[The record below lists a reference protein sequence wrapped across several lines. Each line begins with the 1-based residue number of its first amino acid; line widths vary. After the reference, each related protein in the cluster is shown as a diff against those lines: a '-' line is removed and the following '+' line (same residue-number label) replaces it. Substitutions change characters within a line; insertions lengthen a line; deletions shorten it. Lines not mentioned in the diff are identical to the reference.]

1 MTLNGINLIFQH
13 RKDIF
18 RPICVFGS
26 QGFNIE
32 SCRFL
37 FFFVQTTRDVYLNCF
52 IYLEYIICKILSINL
67 ISWRW
72 NGYNIRNVHTSFF
85 WGHKVHTSRN
95 IIKLFYMP
103 MIYFL
108 YCYFRFHFLVHNVL
122 ALTVA
127 DSLFVWFIQPYTNN

>member
-1 MTLNGINLIFQH
+1 MVLIWY
-13 RKDIF
+13 
-18 RPICVFGS
+18 
-26 QGFNIE
+26 FNIE
-32 SCRFL
+32 KTFSDPSVFL
-37 FFFVQTTRDVYLNCF
+37 VHKVLTLKVADSFFFLVQTTRDVYLNCF